1 MLNTP
6 EANYILERLTTG
18 LPPHL
23 HYHSTKHT
31 LDVYNTAAMIA
42 VNENINAENT
52 RLLLTA
58 ALFHDS
64 GFLQQSKGHEAI
76 SCEIASEAL
85 PGFGYAKTEIEK
97 ICLMVSA
104 TRIPQNPDSL
114 LEQILCDADL
124 DYLGRDDFFET
135 GHNLYLE
142 MLAEGTI
149 ANETEFDRLQID
161 FLQQHH
167 YFTKT
172 SQQLRNDKKAQHLN
186 ILLSKNI

>member
-6 EANYILERLTTG
+6 ESDFILEKLTAG
-18 LPPHL
+18 LPLHL
-23 HYHSTKHT
+23 HYHSISHT

-42 VNENINAENT
+42 AQENITADDT

-64 GFLQQSKGHEAI
+64 GFLHQSKGHEAV
-76 SCEIASEAL
+76 SCRIASEVL
-85 PGFGYAKTEIEK
+85 PQFGYTKTDIERV
-97 ICLMVSA
+97 CLMISA
-104 TRIPQNPDSL
+104 TKIPQNPHSL
-114 LEQILCDADL
+114 LESIICDADL

-149 ANETEFDRLQID
+149 ASEAEFDHLQID
-161 FLQQHH
+161 FLQQHV
-167 YFTKT
+167 YFTNT
-172 SQQLRNDKKAQHLN
+172 SRQLRNDKKAQHLKS
-186 ILLSKNI
+186 LLSKTI